1 MIVNIIVKFIVFCE
15 CLSINHVE
23 PNPALYE
30 VSEKLSLT
38 SGEVGSESN
47 RDAS

>member
-1 MIVNIIVKFIVFCE
+1 MIVKRIVKFIVFHE
-15 CLSINHVE
+15 CLSTNHIE

-38 SGEVGSESN
+38 SGEVGSGNN